1 MSVNFVKKTHEN
13 MIASISAIGA
23 GYVTA
28 VCGVEFSLPLMLTGL
43 AVMAVGWF
51 FLCSARFGKNNCE
64 AA

>member
-1 MSVNFVKKTHEN
+1 